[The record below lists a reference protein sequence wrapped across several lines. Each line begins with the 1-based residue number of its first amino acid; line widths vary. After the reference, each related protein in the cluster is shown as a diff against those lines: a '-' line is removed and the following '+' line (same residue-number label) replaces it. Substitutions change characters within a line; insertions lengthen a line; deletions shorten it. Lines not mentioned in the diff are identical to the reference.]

1 MKFLLPPI
9 PVCRGAYIPCFKINA
24 PIFSCLLF
32 SENHLNPQVR
42 INKMVNKHTVDYKPS
57 TWQLTS
63 RIHPLIFLWTPKG
76 FFSPESFLIF
86 SETGIPPWLRKS
98 FKFIVSLRLP
108 VNTFVSQKIE
118 SVHFYPSPQAE
129 LSTRNFVITPMQ
141 KKITHSSRTAFS
153 KDLFFPLQK
162 GGRRIM
168 ELKKLP
174 RLNLP
179 GYWSQVLINYIVAT
193 FAFLVSVLLYHNL
206 ASRILKCQGFLTH
219 KVFTKRYSVQE

>member
-42 INKMVNKHTVDYKPS
+42 INKMVNKHTVDYHPS
-57 TWQLTS
+57 PWQLTL

-98 FKFIVSLRLP
+98 FKFIVSLRLL

-118 SVHFYPSPQAE
+118 SVHFYPSPQAK
-129 LSTRNFVITPMQ
+129 LSTRNFIIIPRQ

-174 RLNLP
+174 RLNPP

-193 FAFLVSVLLYHNL
+193 FAFSVSVLLCQNL
-206 ASRILKCQGFLTH
+206 ASRILKCEGFLT
-219 KVFTKRYSVQE
+219 

>member
-42 INKMVNKHTVDYKPS
+42 INKMVNKHTVDYHPS
-57 TWQLTS
+57 PWQLTL

-86 SETGIPPWLRKS
+86 SETGISPWLRKS
-98 FKFIVSLRLP
+98 FKFIVSLRLL

-118 SVHFYPSPQAE
+118 SVHFYPSPKQNSPPE
-129 LSTRNFVITPMQ
+129 ILLLSPGRRKLPIPPEQHFL
-141 KKITHSSRTAFS
+141 KIY
-153 KDLFFPLQK
+153 FFPCRK
-162 GGRRIM
+162 GGGG
-168 ELKKLP
+168 L
-174 RLNLP
+174 
-179 GYWSQVLINYIVAT
+179 WS
-193 FAFLVSVLLYHNL
+193 
-206 ASRILKCQGFLTH
+206 
-219 KVFTKRYSVQE
+219 